1 MEASIIFRSPGI
13 KAFLYVFFFFLN
25 VFEFP
30 KQVSHLFLF

>member
-13 KAFLYVFFFFLN
+13 KAFLYVFFFLN